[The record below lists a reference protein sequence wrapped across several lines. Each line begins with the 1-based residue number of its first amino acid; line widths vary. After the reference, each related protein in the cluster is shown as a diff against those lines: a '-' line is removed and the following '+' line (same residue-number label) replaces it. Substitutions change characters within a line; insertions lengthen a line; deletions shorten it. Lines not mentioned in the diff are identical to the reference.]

1 MSPSVGAR
9 RVTES
14 MAKSSCEMNVVAK
27 ATGVGDLAE
36 RLARV
41 QQRPALQEE
50 CGVIQTTRVYEFA
63 AGSSMCREELLDVA

>member
-1 MSPSVGAR
+1 
-9 RVTES
+9 
-14 MAKSSCEMNVVAK
+14 MNVVAK

-50 CGVIQTTRVYEFA
+50 CGVIQTTRVYEFV